1 MNEQEY
7 GRILAGLEAS
17 GWRWKGDWLYAP
29 SGSMWLGRE
38 PWPDELPFFRERM
51 VGRSLRVRSTL
62 EHEGDDTGGPESL
75 VDVRGLVKVLDTLV
89 GMETDEHALQWEHV
103 RTHYDLRVR
112 AIAER
117 ASRERSLRRL
127 CVTGRLRIVSVAPKI
142 ELWTGAPGWTRLG
155 IGQDVSG
162 DALRIRVVVKEAA
175 SEEPTRVRTN
185 GTWAEGPLVET
196 AEAIH

>member
-1 MNEQEY
+1 VEFYFSHGTIWVYDSGDQNLASEWTEAHYQQKVCRRAASAGILTLLDG
-7 GRILAGLEAS
+7 GRAEVELVEDAAALES
-17 GWRWKGDWLYAP
+17 C
-29 SGSMWLGRE
+29 
-38 PWPDELPFFRERM
+38 EL
-51 VGRSLRVRSTL
+51 
-62 EHEGDDTGGPESL
+62 L
-75 VDVRGLVKVLDTLV
+75 VEVSV
-89 GMETDEHALQWEHV
+89 
-103 RTHYDLRVR
+103 
-112 AIAER
+112 
-117 ASRERSLRRL
+117 L